1 MVDENKLLEQFAKAL
16 NVEVKDLDKIVA
28 ERKKQST
35 ETKKPVIKKSF
46 KDFVKENKTQ
56 KPIAVIEEQPINET
70 LFQLIKKEIEKK

>member
-1 MVDENKLLEQFAKAL
+1 MVDENKLIEQFAKAL

-28 ERKKQST
+28 ERKK
-35 ETKKPVIKKSF
+35 EPIIEKPVLKKSF

>member
-1 MVDENKLLEQFAKAL
+1 MVDENKLLKQFAKAL

-28 ERKKQST
+28 EKKEQAKLKT
-35 ETKKPVIKKSF
+35 KSF

-56 KPIAVIEEQPINET
+56 KSIAIIEKQPIKET

>member
-28 ERKKQST
+28 EKKEQAKLKT
-35 ETKKPVIKKSF
+35 KSF

-56 KPIAVIEEQPINET
+56 KSIAIIEKQPIKET

>member
-28 ERKKQST
+28 ERKKQSA
-35 ETKKPVIKKSF
+35 EIKKPVLKKSF

>member
-28 ERKKQST
+28 ERKK
-35 ETKKPVIKKSF
+35 EKIIENPIIKKSF
-46 KDFVKENKTQ
+46 KDFIKENKTQ
-56 KPIAVIEEQPINET
+56 KSIDIIEKNPIKET

>member
-1 MVDENKLLEQFAKAL
+1 MVDENKLIEQFAKAL

-28 ERKKQST
+28 EKRKKQVI
-35 ETKKPVIKKSF
+35 ENPVLKKSF

-56 KPIAVIEEQPINET
+56 KSIDIIEEQPIKET